1 MRKLLS
7 LALVVMFVL
16 GIATMGLA
24 EVNYVVGPDS
34 RVLTSVHALSASM
47 TLDTT
52 ISNLNRLF
60 GFTYTDSGAGTGAI
74 YDTTVALANLTAA
87 NLIAE
92 ISVAA
97 GGTSTIMFPFPRN
110 IVTSITYK
118 MSTATGCMVIYYD

>member
-1 MRKLLS
+1 MKKLLS

-60 GFTYTDSGAGTGAI
+60 GFTYTDSAAGTGAI